1 MAEGKGLL
9 FVTMQPPE
17 GLEEEFNDWY
27 DTEHVPERAGLPGF
41 ETARRFVC
49 IEGWPRYLALYDL
62 AAVGALHTPEYLA
75 VGGDRS
81 SPWTKRVT
89 GRVRG
94 LCRMEATQVFPG
106 QAITGAQGA
115 AARLCVLRFHGA
127 PASAETALVKGL
139 REAFGGRDL
148 AQLRVFRS
156 SEGGADAYLAI
167 AELRCATAP
176 APNLA
181 ALGEAARFLD
191 LSNVYIPYFARGR
204 AA

>member
-27 DTEHVPERAGLPGF
+27 DTEHVPERAALPGF

-62 AAVGALHTPEYLA
+62 AQVGALHTPEYLA
-75 VGGDRS
+75 VAGDNS
-81 SPWTKRVT
+81 SPWTRRVV

-106 QAITGAQGA
+106 QAITGTAGPA
-115 AARLCVLRFHGA
+115 SRLAVLRFHGA
-127 PASAETALVKGL
+127 PASTEGALASGL
-139 REAFGGRDL
+139 REVFGGRET
-148 AQLRVFRS
+148 AQLRVFRATDG
-156 SEGGADAYLAI
+156 GGAYIAI
-167 AELRCATAP
+167 AELRSASAALPDLAP
-176 APNLA
+176 
-181 ALGEAARFLD
+181 LGEAACFLD
-191 LSNVYIPYFARGR
+191 LANVYIPYFAQGR